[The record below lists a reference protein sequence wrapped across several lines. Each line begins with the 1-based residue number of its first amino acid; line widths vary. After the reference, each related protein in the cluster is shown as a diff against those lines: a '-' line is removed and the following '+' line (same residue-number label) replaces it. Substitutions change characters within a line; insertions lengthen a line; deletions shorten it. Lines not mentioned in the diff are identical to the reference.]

1 MTTERRGDRFLKD
14 VILTEVHTLGADT
27 TLCNISAMQIGL
39 CVLKRLEEDT
49 KLGGEEDDSGSGRS
63 REREAN
69 IIKIHCMKLFC
80 TLSDLTSKSERD

>member
-14 VILTEVHTLGADT
+14 VIPTEVHTLAADT

-49 KLGGEEDDSGSGRS
+49 KLGGEEDDNVFGRS
-63 REREAN
+63 REEGQ
-69 IIKIHCMKLFC
+69 I
-80 TLSDLTSKSERD
+80 LSKYIV